1 MFHNFSQKHNFTAK
15 IHNNTV
21 KLCLKTLSVFSEN
34 MIIDNVCL
42 VTPEITMLHPFCCS
56 LNVENAVF
64 VFQVHCDVRIHTL
77 SGCGADF
84 KAFSFI
90 LMSFKS
96 TKRRLSDYKKKSFF
110 PKDWLEKCK
119 DKCEEEFR
127 LLLNGDERLCAV
139 GWSAAHQVNSGQSL
153 GEVVL
158 HQLGEGCEDLS
169 GAFYQHR
176 LHACSRS
183 QRELRKRKRK
193 KVSVK

>member
-1 MFHNFSQKHNFTAK
+1 MFEFTPCLDVGQILK
-15 IHNNTV
+15 PSLSS
-21 KLCLKTLSVFSEN
+21 LCL
-34 MIIDNVCL
+34 
-42 VTPEITMLHPFCCS
+42 
-56 LNVENAVF
+56 LNLPRDD
-64 VFQVHCDVRIHTL
+64 FQI
-77 SGCGADF
+77 
-84 KAFSFI
+84 
-90 LMSFKS
+90 
-96 TKRRLSDYKKKSFF
+96 TKRNLFF